1 MSARKPARNSCNSY
15 NNQTCEVRA
24 LPQRTERPGGAERTS
39 HEGDL
44 ETVYNVVEIFHSVQ
58 GEGYRSGIPHVF
70 IRFGRCNLR
79 CEWCDTNFDVYDQ
92 KTVAEIMESVGKYDC
107 KNIIFTGGEPMINDL
122 WPLARVL
129 KQDGYHLSIESNGT
143 VAIPEGL
150 LDWICISPKDQMYPN
165 VAIKQQ
171 HGDELKCV
179 YVGQPLSMYE
189 QLKQGFTHL
198 FLQPCYDES
207 ATVEENGRGFA
218 ITEAVVKNHPEWRL
232 SLQTHKWMGIL

>member
-1 MSARKPARNSCNSY
+1 M
-15 NNQTCEVRA
+15 
-24 LPQRTERPGGAERTS
+24 PQRTKGPGGAESTP